1 MVEKY
6 EVYEV
11 QVLEVSEEN
20 GKWKV
25 RVSPSPLYPDGKGG
39 QLGDRGEINGI
50 SIQRVIEEKGD
61 VYLVLADRIKTSH
74 AVLHIDLERRMD
86 IAQQHTAQH
95 ILSAAFAKVA
105 DVDTVGFRMGE
116 RYSTIDLNVP
126 HLTSETLHAALELT
140 NRVIRSCVDV
150 DVLVVSPAEIEDYG
164 LRRKVD
170 SALMRTEKIRLVR
183 VGDFD
188 IQACGGFHVK
198 NTGEIGMVGIIK
210 TEKVK
215 RTLTR
220 VYFLAGVRLER
231 YHRSLQE
238 TVERLMHILTCSAG
252 ELEERVEALQG
263 DVKNFRTRLNKLAD
277 EHARLLAAGGRFKK
291 IHGDISLVVWE
302 GDEYVARFLPK
313 YLKKFV
319 MVVKV
324 DGGFMFA
331 SDAVSCRKLCELVK
345 NRYPDSRGGAGET
358 HGRIQCTATIDE
370 FLRIVE
376 EVVVSEGTA
385 TQR

>member
-1 MVEKY
+1 MEKY
-6 EVYEV
+6 EVHEV
-11 QVLEVSEEN
+11 QVLEISREN
-20 GKWKV
+20 GKWKA

-50 SIQRVIEEKGD
+50 SIQKVIEEKGD
-61 VYLVLADRIKTSH
+61 VYLVLPDRIETGR
-74 AVLHIDLERRMD
+74 AVLRIDLERRRD

-95 ILSAAFAKVA
+95 ILSAAFVKVA
-105 DVDTVGFRMGE
+105 DVDTVSFRMGE
-116 RYSTIDLNVP
+116 RYSTIDLDVP
-126 HLTSETLHAALELT
+126 YLTSETLHAALELT

-150 DVLVVSPAEIEDYG
+150 DVLMVSPAEIEDYG

-198 NTGEIGMVGIIK
+198 NTGEIGMVDIIK

-215 RTLTR
+215 KTLTR

-238 TVERLMHILTCSAG
+238 TVERLMRILTCSAE
-252 ELEERVEALQG
+252 ELEGRIEALQK

-277 EHARLLAAGGRFKK
+277 EHARLLAAGGGFRR

-331 SDAVSCRKLCELVK
+331 SDVVSCRKLCELVK
-345 NRYPDSRGGAGET
+345 SRYPDSRGGAGET
-358 HGRIQCTATIDE
+358 HGQVQCAATIDE
-370 FLRIVE
+370 FLKFVE

>member
-1 MVEKY
+1 
-6 EVYEV
+6 
-11 QVLEVSEEN
+11 
-20 GKWKV
+20 
-25 RVSPSPLYPDGKGG
+25 
-39 QLGDRGEINGI
+39 
-50 SIQRVIEEKGD
+50 
-61 VYLVLADRIKTSH
+61 
-74 AVLHIDLERRMD
+74 
-86 IAQQHTAQH
+86 
-95 ILSAAFAKVA
+95 
-105 DVDTVGFRMGE
+105 
-116 RYSTIDLNVP
+116 
-126 HLTSETLHAALELT
+126 
-140 NRVIRSCVDV
+140 
-150 DVLVVSPAEIEDYG
+150 
-164 LRRKVD
+164 
-170 SALMRTEKIRLVR
+170 MRTEKIRLVR

-198 NTGEIGMVGIIK
+198 NTGEIGMVDIIK

-215 RTLTR
+215 KTLTR

-238 TVERLMHILTCSAG
+238 TVERLMRILTCSAE
-252 ELEERVEALQG
+252 ELEGRIEALQK

-324 DGGFMFA
+324 DGGFIFA

-358 HGRIQCTATIDE
+358 HGQVQCAATIDE
-370 FLRIVE
+370 FLKFVE